1 MFEYMQSS
9 PDILIAIFRA
19 KVIGILE
26 DLGNVNLFNLWDSLW
41 FAVKCLDIWATAN
54 RAENQK
60 EVESKSAST
69 RLVNIY
75 DRIL

>member
-41 FAVKCLDIWATAN
+41 IAVKCLDVWDTAN
-54 RAENQK
+54 RTENQK
-60 EVESKSAST
+60 EVESKLVST
-69 RLVNIY
+69 W
-75 DRIL
+75 